1 MAKKVLICSNNSYF
15 SRTVEKD
22 LLKHDY
28 EVKSTRAKNGELIK
42 ILSEVY
48 PDLTILDAP
57 LVYIDGIRELI
68 DIRDTLDKPLMML
81 STQGSKADTVRTL
94 SMGSSSHPFI
104 KPVTFEELV
113 KQINNL
119 LSKK

>member
-1 MAKKVLICSNNSYF
+1 MEKKVLICSNNSYF

-22 LLKHDY
+22 LIRHNY

-42 ILSEVY
+42 ILTEVY

-57 LVYIDGIRELI
+57 LVYIDGIRELM
-68 DIRDTLDKPLMML
+68 DIRDTLDTPLMML

-94 SMGSSSHPFI
+94 SMGSSARPFI